1 MISVFIQF
9 FILGLYSFGGPA
21 AHIGFFRKQFVE
33 KEKWL
38 KDEEF
43 SSGFALCQF
52 LPGPASSQLG
62 MYIGYHKA
70 GYLGA
75 LAAFIGFTFPS
86 FALLTGLAIL
96 NTEMPDLY
104 WVQIMV
110 TAAKLLAVVVVAD
123 AILSMGKNFI
133 TDKITAGFAVIT
145 CVVLVLFSHVAT
157 QLIIL
162 ILAGAFGIYRAK
174 KATREEHH
182 KLEPFSINK
191 IAFILFSTCLAVSLF
206 VPGSALYS
214 LFSVFYQ
221 AGSFVFGGGHVV
233 LPLLEPM
240 MKEMVTPDQFISGY
254 AFAQLVPG
262 PMFTLAGYLG
272 ANISGINPVLG
283 SVVATV
289 AVFLPGAFLL
299 FAVLPAWKVISQDPL
314 VKQGIVYINA
324 CVVGLLLAAFINPVW
339 TSAIS
344 SVWHGL
350 FVIFLFALM
359 RKFKWGV
366 PYIALAC
373 VGFSLAASVLS

>member
-9 FILGLYSFGGPA
+9 FMLGLYSFGGPA

-75 LAAFIGFTFPS
+75 FAAFIGFTFPS

-96 NTEMPDLY
+96 NTAMPDLY

-123 AILSMGKNFI
+123 AILAMGKNFI
-133 TDKITAGFAVIT
+133 TDKITACFAVAT
-145 CVVLVLFSHVAT
+145 CVMLIMFSHVAT

-162 ILAGAFGIYRAK
+162 VIAGAFGVYQAK
-174 KATREEHH
+174 KETVEPY
-182 KLEPFSINK
+182 KLESFSVNK
-191 IAFILFSTCLAVSLF
+191 VAFILFGTCLVVSMF
-206 VPGSALYS
+206 VPGSMLHN

-240 MKEMVTPDQFISGY
+240 MKDMVTPEQFVSGY

-262 PMFTLAGYLG
+262 PMFTLASYLG
-272 ANISGINPVLG
+272 ANISGINPILG
-283 SVVATV
+283 SVVATI
-289 AVFLPGAFLL
+289 AVFLPGALLL
-299 FAVLPAWKVISQDPL
+299 FAVLPAWKVISKNPL
-314 VKQGIVYINA
+314 VKQGVVYINA
-324 CVVGLLLAAFINPVW
+324 CVVGLLLAAFIDPVW
-339 TSAIS
+339 SSAVNSI
-344 SVWHGL
+344 WHGL
-350 FVIFLFALM
+350 FVIALFVLM
-359 RKFKWGV
+359 RHFKWGI
-366 PYIALAC
+366 PYIAAAC
-373 VGFSLAASVLS
+373 VSFSLVMSAI